1 MSTTEVIL
9 TTSIQGLGAE
19 ADVVSVR
26 RGFARNFLIPKGK
39 ALEANTASLKQVEH
53 LKARRAEREAQELN
67 DAEELARAI
76 NKVTLQMTLETGET
90 GKAFGSITNQDLA
103 AALSKKLKGQEIDRH
118 TIVLDKPIKTGGS
131 HKLSVKLHPEVT
143 ATLSVQVKTE
153 TKGGEEQAVEE

>member
-76 NKVTLQMTLETGET
+76 NKLTLNMTLETGST
-90 GKAFGSITNQDLA
+90 GKAFGSITTQDIATEA
-103 AALSKKLKGQEIDRH
+103 AKHLKGRELDRH
-118 TIVLDKPIKTGGS
+118 SLVLEKPIKEGGS
-131 HKLSVKLHPEVT
+131 HSVPVKLHSEVT
-143 ATLSVQVKTE
+143 ATLSVQVKT
-153 TKGGEEQAVEE
+153 TGQVEAQDEKQ